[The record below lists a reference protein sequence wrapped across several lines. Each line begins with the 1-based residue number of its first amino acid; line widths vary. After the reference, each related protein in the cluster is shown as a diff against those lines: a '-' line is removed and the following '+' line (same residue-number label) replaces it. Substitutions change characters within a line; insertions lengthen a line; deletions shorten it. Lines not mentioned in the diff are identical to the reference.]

1 MTKSLQICLL
11 TVCDTDLCRHRDVE
25 ANDDA
30 LYKKTFCDVHKDF
43 SVVVITHVTH
53 VLTVHSYL
61 LIGITEIAAE
71 MFGK

>member
-1 MTKSLQICLL
+1 MTLNYDKVAADLFAYS
-11 TVCDTDLCRHRDVE
+11 LCRHRDVE

-71 MFGK
+71 MFKK